1 MNIVIA
7 GGSGLIG
14 TALTAALRERG
25 DEVVH
30 LVRRAATAPNEVSW
44 VPATGRLDP
53 GALRGVDAVISLGG
67 ASVGRLPWTPR
78 YRDELWRSRIDATRT
93 IVDALHALAARGE
106 AVPTLLSASASGFYG
121 SVPGARLTEQSAGGD
136 TFLARL
142 CAEWEAEA
150 LRASDVTG
158 VALLRT
164 SPILHPEG
172 VLRPM
177 IRLTRLGLGG
187 PLGSGKQV
195 WPWISLEDE
204 VRAILHVLDRRIT
217 GPVNLAGPVPAT
229 NAEIGR
235 ELARALHRPFWVP
248 APAFALRP
256 VLSRDA
262 TDSLLLADAN
272 VEPAVLTRTGFTFS
286 HETAR
291 DAIRASIS

>member
-53 GALRGVDAVISLGG
+53 GALSGVDAVISLGG

-106 AVPTLLSASASGFYG
+106 AVPALLSASASGFYG
-121 SVPGARLTEQSAGGD
+121 SVPGARLTEQSTGGD

-204 VRAILHVLDRRIT
+204 VRAILHILDRRIT
-217 GPVNLAGPVPAT
+217 GPVNLAGPVLAT

>member
-14 TALTAALRERG
+14 TALTGALRARG
-25 DEVVH
+25 DQVIH
-30 LVRRAATAPNEVSW
+30 LVRRAAAAPDEVSW
-44 VPATGRLDP
+44 DPAAGRLDP
-53 GALRGVDAVISLGG
+53 GSLAGADAVISLGG

-93 IVDALHALAARGE
+93 IVLALHSLPARGR
-106 AVPTLLSASASGFYG
+106 AVPALLSASASGYYG
-121 SVPGARLTEQSAGGD
+121 SEPGKPLTEQSAVGN

-142 CAEWEAEA
+142 CAAWEAEA

-164 SPILHPEG
+164 SPILHPQG

-187 PLGSGKQV
+187 PLGNGRQV
-195 WPWISLEDE
+195 WPWISLADE
-204 VRAILHVLDRRIT
+204 VGAILHILDRRIT
-217 GPVNLAGPVPAT
+217 GPVNLAGPGAAT

-235 ELARALHRPFWVP
+235 ELAHALHRPFWLP

-256 VLSRDA
+256 ALSRDA

-272 VEPAVLTRTGFTFS
+272 VVPTVLTRTGYEFR
-286 HETAR
+286 HPTAR
-291 DAIRASIS
+291 EAIRASIS

>member
-30 LVRRAATAPNEVSW
+30 LVRRAVTAPNEVSW

-53 GALRGVDAVISLGG
+53 GALSGVDAVISLGG

-106 AVPTLLSASASGFYG
+106 AVPALLSASASGFYG
-121 SVPGARLTEQSAGGD
+121 SVPGARLTEQSTAGD

-204 VRAILHVLDRRIT
+204 VRAILHILDRRIT

-272 VEPAVLTRTGFTFS
+272 VAPEVLTRAGFAFS